1 MKSRLAGISFYN
13 LPDFPNRWRVM
24 RYGIGFLVLH
34 KTYPMQTNEELI
46 EVLNDLIK
54 INNDRINGYEKA
66 CDEIKA
72 TDADLQAMFQKMA
85 NDSRDHARELSN
97 EVVKLGGE
105 PATDTTVSGKI
116 YRTWMDVKAAFA
128 RKERLS
134 VLEACEFGEDAAQ
147 RAYEAALASDA
158 EINAETRQL
167 IMDQKASLKA
177 SHDIIKK
184 YRDLH
189 EAVAS

>member
-1 MKSRLAGISFYN
+1 
-13 LPDFPNRWRVM
+13 
-24 RYGIGFLVLH
+24 
-34 KTYPMQTNEELI
+34 MQTNESLI

-66 CDEIKA
+66 SDEIKN
-72 TDADLQAMFQKMA
+72 TDIDLQAMFLKMG
-85 NDSRDHARELSN
+85 NDSRGHVLELSN
-97 EVVKLGGE
+97 AVVKLGGE
-105 PATDTTVSGKI
+105 PVTDTTISGKI

-147 RAYEAALASDA
+147 KAYEDALGSDA
-158 EINAETRQL
+158 EMNAETRQL
-167 IMDQKASLKA
+167 IMDQKASLKTA
-177 SHDIIKK
+177 HDVVKK

-189 EAVAS
+189 ETLVS